1 MLLIVK
7 NSLILDLLG
16 LITVAV
22 ALIFSFQLIRI
33 SLGILVLDL
42 VEYHKQPCQLEA
54 KNQEK
59 SSSFEGDDNKKKSIN
74 DEFQL
79 ADQPEKGCC
88 RAKGR
93 GGWQRFYQDQLRRG
107 RPFTEHELE
116 DYIKCIERSEVY
128 RFIHTIC
135 YTSFSP
141 YINPFCAYVCMDG
154 YSFHFWYYS
163 FLKRTG
169 V

>member
-1 MLLIVK
+1 M
-7 NSLILDLLG
+7 
-16 LITVAV
+16 
-22 ALIFSFQLIRI
+22 
-33 SLGILVLDL
+33 LDL

-88 RAKGR
+88 RTKGR
-93 GGWQRFYQDQLRRG
+93 GGWLRFYHDQLCRE

-116 DYIKCIERSEVY
+116 DYIKCISNGARYIGLYIRYAILHSLHISTLLVHMY
-128 RFIHTIC
+128 VWMVIHFISGTIA
-135 YTSFSP
+135 F
-141 YINPFCAYVCMDG
+141 
-154 YSFHFWYYS
+154 
-163 FLKRTG
+163 
-169 V
+169 

>member
-1 MLLIVK
+1 M
-7 NSLILDLLG
+7 
-16 LITVAV
+16 
-22 ALIFSFQLIRI
+22 IRI

-88 RAKGR
+88 RTKGR
-93 GGWQRFYQDQLRRG
+93 GGWLRFYQDQLRRG

-116 DYIKCIERSEVY
+116 DYIKCIERSEGFDVGNVPDNISDFNMLIRPI
-128 RFIHTIC
+128 RFPDLKLRCAAQFKEKLEGYAKLALEC
-135 YTSFSP
+135 YNLNNKEPTKYQFVK
-141 YINPFCAYVCMDG
+141 Y
-154 YSFHFWYYS
+154 
-163 FLKRTG
+163 LKANN
-169 V
+169 